1 MYRAIVAEC
10 RKRIGRPSTATFLGV
25 DSSES
30 SCCMSAFGWRSTSS
44 STSWNQ
50 SGQEEHVVGLD
61 DDDGEIRAVN
71 VEYGS
76 DLAYGYPGSDDW
88 KVRQHIVQS
97 TLLDE
102 YRRQNEGGLGFGR
115 VFSDHMMVI
124 RHDQGDGWGRP
135 QITSMNSIPMHP
147 ASQVLHY
154 GMSCFEGMKAYRNLE
169 VPNRVQLFRPELNM
183 QRLLSSATRLHLPP
197 FCPDELLECIKQLVR
212 MDKGWVPNNRGES
225 LYIRPVLFS
234 SSPMLGVSSPQ
245 ETTLNIIMS
254 PSGNYFA
261 ENGTLVPIRMYIE
274 EEYRRAWPG
283 GAGNAKVS
291 GNYAPTIYPQA
302 KAREQH
308 GAHQVVF
315 TSTDG
320 SGTYFEECGAM
331 NIFFVFQHRTHIEIA
346 TPPLRGTILPGVTR
360 ASIIEMVQG
369 WSHHENLEL
378 VVEERQISVDE
389 VVHAS
394 SKGILSEVF
403 TCGTASIVQPVG
415 TLIRNGPITITPS
428 SHTTMPITKRIYNA
442 LVDIHHGSHE
452 SWIHPI

>member
-1 MYRAIVAEC
+1 MTES
-10 RKRIGRPSTATFLGV
+10 RKRIGRPSTATLSCV
-25 DSSES
+25 SSSES
-30 SCCMSAFGWRSTSS
+30 PCFVWAFGWRSISS
-44 STSWNQ
+44 SASWDQ
-50 SGQEEHVVGLD
+50 SGQEEQVVALD
-61 DDDGEIRAVN
+61 EDDGEIRATN
-71 VEYGS
+71 IEYGG
-76 DLAYGYPGSDDW
+76 DLRFGYPGSDTW
-88 KVRQHIVQS
+88 KARQQIVQS

-102 YRRQNEGGLGFGR
+102 YRRQNDGGLGFGR

-124 RHDQGDGWGRP
+124 HHVQGDGWGRP

-154 GMSCFEGMKAYRNLE
+154 GMSCFEGMKAYRNSE
-169 VPNRVQLFRPELNM
+169 EPNRVQLFRPELNM
-183 QRLLSSATRLHLPP
+183 QRLLSSANRLHLPP

-212 MDKGWVPNNRGES
+212 IDQGWVPNKRGES

-245 ETTLNIIMS
+245 ETTLSIIMS

-261 ENGTLVPIRMYIE
+261 ENGTLAPIRMYIE
-274 EEYRRAWPG
+274 EEYKRAWPG

-302 KAREQH
+302 RAREQH

-315 TSTDG
+315 TSSDE

-331 NIFFVFQHRTHIEIA
+331 NIFFVFQHPTHVEIA

-360 ASIIEMVQG
+360 ASIIDMVKG
-369 WSHHENLEL
+369 WSHHDNLDVL
-378 VVEERQISVDE
+378 VEERQISVDE
-389 VVHAS
+389 VVDAS
-394 SKGILSEVF
+394 SKGLLSEVF

-415 TLIRNGPITITPS
+415 TLIRNGPVTITPS

-442 LVDIHHGSHE
+442 LVDIHHGFHD